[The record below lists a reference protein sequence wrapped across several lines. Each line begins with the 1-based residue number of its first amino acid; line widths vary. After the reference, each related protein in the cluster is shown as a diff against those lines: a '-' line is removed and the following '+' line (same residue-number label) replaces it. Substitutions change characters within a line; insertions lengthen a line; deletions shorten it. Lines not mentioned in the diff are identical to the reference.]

1 MTSWKRTKLGEV
13 AFVQSGAQVGR
24 NGIVDPVDMP
34 YLRVANVQDG
44 YLDLREIKT
53 IKVEAS
59 QVSRY
64 RLCTGDILM
73 TEGGDADKLGRG
85 HIWQGQVDPCLHQN
99 HIFAVRVDRDCLMP
113 EFLAAYLTTSAGKT
127 YFLRAAKQTTN
138 LATINTSQL
147 RAMPLLLP
155 PLPEQK
161 AILKVLGATQG
172 AVATIDALIEKQLV
186 RKKTLVEELVTGRR
200 RFPGPTAPWRE
211 HKLEEFVASKDERA
225 PCDHPVILSCSKV
238 HGILRQKDR
247 FSRQLASVDHRHYKH
262 VVPGD
267 LVYDPM
273 LLWDASI
280 SFTDLE
286 GVVSPAYETLSWR
299 DDSRADRRFFKALFQ
314 SDKMQQEYK
323 RISQGTN
330 ARRRKAPVTDFLRV
344 TLPLPDPE
352 EQRRIA
358 DVLSTMDDE
367 ISLLRKQRDALNA
380 QKKGLM
386 QKLLTGEVRLK
397 EFRD

>member
-1 MTSWKRTKLGEV
+1 
-13 AFVQSGAQVGR
+13 
-24 NGIVDPVDMP
+24 
-34 YLRVANVQDG
+34 
-44 YLDLREIKT
+44 
-53 IKVEAS
+53 
-59 QVSRY
+59 
-64 RLCTGDILM
+64 
-73 TEGGDADKLGRG
+73 
-85 HIWQGQVDPCLHQN
+85 
-99 HIFAVRVDRDCLMP
+99 MP